1 MFAAKAIIGF
11 LMPMLMTGIL
21 NALSGIGLSGTMTL
35 QNAITALL
43 TGALVYLVPNSK
55 KSV

>member
-1 MFAAKAIIGF
+1 MFALKAIIGF
-11 LMPMLMTGIL
+11 IMPMLMTGIL

-43 TGALVYLVPNSK
+43 TGALVYLVPNAK
-55 KSV
+55 KA